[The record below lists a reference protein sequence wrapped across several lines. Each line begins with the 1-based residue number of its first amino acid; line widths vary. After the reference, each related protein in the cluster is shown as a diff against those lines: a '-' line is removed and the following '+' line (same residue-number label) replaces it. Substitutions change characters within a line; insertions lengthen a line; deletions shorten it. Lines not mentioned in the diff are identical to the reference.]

1 MEAHPEHHPSD
12 DQYHQLYPA
21 VIEAAEQQRYMSHTR
36 NQQRRGSKSL
46 PASPLGSPKSM
57 RKAQPNPYFCGTGFG
72 GFGVS
77 GSNASSTGAAT
88 SGAGLPGSVA
98 ASTPAAA
105 AASHGWFLSGLLGY
119 QRGEISSST
128 HSVVS
133 NISEE
138 VDEGHDVLLHGSV
151 SGAGGSGGA
160 GGAAGGTVSTA
171 AASGSGGTTT
181 AKSTAVP
188 NTATGGSGPGGSSF
202 LQPKKLL
209 KAKPS
214 ELREMNFW
222 SPTSM

>member
-1 MEAHPEHHPSD
+1 
-12 DQYHQLYPA
+12 
-21 VIEAAEQQRYMSHTR
+21 
-36 NQQRRGSKSL
+36 
-46 PASPLGSPKSM
+46 M

-72 GFGVS
+72 GFGIT
-77 GSNASSTGAAT
+77 GSNTNSGQTAGNVANTPAA
-88 SGAGLPGSVA
+88 
-98 ASTPAAA
+98 AAA

-138 VDEGHDVLLHGSV
+138 VDEAHESLHV
-151 SGAGGSGGA
+151 AVGGGGGGA
-160 GGAAGGTVSTA
+160 VVGGAAGGTV
-171 AASGSGGTTT
+171 GLTTST

-188 NTATGGSGPGGSSF
+188 NTAAAGQGGSSF